1 MHWHGPN
8 LTWPSGPLYE
18 LAPFSAF
25 IELYPFLWLI
35 INIRGSHVRIKVER
49 LRWGKEAAGPNVVPA
64 SGFNSNRPFPPRTRT
79 CVNLLPDVIK
89 GMEPVESRAGVLSTR
104 WYSPPRLFFYI
115 TSKPPSY
122 FYTGTQ
128 TTQSY
133 RADSLFNTFLP
144 QSDQN
149 LSTLQGFVWNLTNCS
164 FLTPQR
170 ALCPWAFTLWV

>member
-1 MHWHGPN
+1 MHWHRPN

-35 INIRGSHVRIKVER
+35 INIRGSHVRIKVES
-49 LRWGKEAAGPNVVPA
+49 LRRRKKAAGPNVVSA
-64 SGFNSNRPFPPRTRT
+64 GFHFQLPFPPRTRT

-89 GMEPVESRAGVLSTR
+89 GMKPVESRTSVLSTR
-104 WYSPPRLFFYI
+104 WYSPPLLFYI
-115 TSKPPSY
+115 TSKTPSY
-122 FYTGTQ
+122 FYTDTQ

-133 RADSLFNTFLP
+133 GADSLFNTFLP

-149 LSTLQGFVWNLTNCS
+149 LSSLQGFVWNLTNCS
-164 FLTPQR
+164 FLIPQR

>member
-1 MHWHGPN
+1 MN
-8 LTWPSGPLYE
+8 LRLFRLLLSYILFYGSSSTSEDLMWESKSNVCAE
-18 LAPFSAF
+18 
-25 IELYPFLWLI
+25 ERRR
-35 INIRGSHVRIKVER
+35 RGRMWSQPRVSIPIA
-49 LRWGKEAAGPNVVPA
+49 L
-64 SGFNSNRPFPPRTRT
+64 SPPRTRT

-164 FLTPQR
+164 FLIPQR